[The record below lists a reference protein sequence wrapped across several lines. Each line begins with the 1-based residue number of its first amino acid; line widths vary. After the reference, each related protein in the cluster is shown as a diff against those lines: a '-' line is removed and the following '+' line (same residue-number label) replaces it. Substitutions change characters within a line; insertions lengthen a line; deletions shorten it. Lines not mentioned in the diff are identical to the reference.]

1 MEQLL
6 MKRIVQEFGQKDVSL
21 WNREDGQVVCLLAFD
36 QKSITH
42 SFVIEH
48 WTEPFEQSFKQ
59 LGLFT
64 FIPLEKEL
72 LIVYGERPPSDEQI
86 ASFLNDYQPWLHMLV
101 ELEKKKQLEKSLHLL
116 IDVAR
121 VIASSIQ
128 SESVLD
134 VIINSA
140 VKAISNADTG
150 FLLLY
155 DKQLDKLLVK
165 SAVGFREEYYR
176 YTRLSPRE
184 GISGLVFASG
194 QPMIV
199 NGEEEIEKTMS
210 NMSEANLRYY
220 LDSTTLAEYPY
231 SVVCV
236 PLIYEE
242 EVLGV
247 LTINNFTKDAIF
259 TKKDARL
266 LQALG
271 DHVAV
276 AIFQMRLFRKERE
289 QREELLYMHQA
300 LHKEHDRLQKTTDLH
315 HELTNIA
322 AQGKGIPAILAAL
335 QKVIP
340 VPLALYDSILSIKA
354 TTQDIGS
361 RGLPPSFFDHPS
373 VKLIMHTKK
382 WQHLELEDE
391 TLLVV
396 PIFGPDY
403 LLGFV
408 CAWFPENA
416 KRSEWTIMLEYG
428 ATVLALEWTKQET
441 IRETRAR
448 LKGEVIDQLLSGET
462 DAQIFEQAKHLGLE
476 LFDHYAILL
485 SRAHPQLY
493 PHAVTNES
501 DKRLWARELENW
513 LMKGPFSGTVLFYG
527 KYVLTIVTF
536 SDQSE
541 KRERM
546 LHFKKALKELTNRMP
561 NVQTAVGRLYQG
573 LRHCV
578 RSYQDAKTCFKLFQ
592 RHPLPQ
598 AVLNYTE
605 LGAFRFFL
613 EHDRTELELFL
624 QDTIGR
630 LIEEDSESKKEW
642 TNTLVAY
649 VLFDRQL
656 HQVSNQL
663 SIHYNTLY
671 YRINRIQDLLGVTF
685 DEPQDWFNIQLACY
699 IHQFLYG
706 TIKSQV
712 PSLTTEK

>member
-6 MKRIVQEFGQKDVSL
+6 MKRIVQELGQRDASL
-21 WNREDGQVVCLLAFD
+21 WNREDGQIVCLRAFGNE
-36 QKSITH
+36 SVAR
-42 SFVIEH
+42 SFVIKH
-48 WTEPFEQSFKQ
+48 WTEPFEEQSKQ
-59 LGLFT
+59 VDLYT
-64 FIPLEKEL
+64 FIPLDEEM
-72 LIVYGERPPSDEQI
+72 LIVYGEHPPNQEKI
-86 ASFLNDYQPWLHMLV
+86 ASFLKHYKPWLRMLV
-101 ELEKKKQLEKSLHLL
+101 ELEKKKQMEKSLHLL

-134 VIINSA
+134 LIIHSA

-155 DKQLDKLLVK
+155 DEQLDKLLVK
-165 SAVGFREEYYR
+165 SAVGFREEHYR
-176 YTRLSPRE
+176 FTRLSPGE
-184 GISGLVFASG
+184 GISGLVFDSG
-194 QPMIV
+194 QAMIV
-199 NGEEEIEKTMS
+199 HGEKEIAKTMS

-220 LDSTTLAEYPY
+220 LDSTILADYPY

-236 PLIYEE
+236 PLRYEKQ
-242 EVLGV
+242 VLGV

-259 TKKDARL
+259 TKEDARL
-266 LQALG
+266 LQALA

-322 AQGKGIPAILAAL
+322 AQGKGIPAILSVL

-354 TTQDIGS
+354 KTDDLGS

-382 WQHLELEDE
+382 WQHLELEGE

-403 LLGFV
+403 LLGFI
-408 CAWFPENA
+408 CAWFPEDA

-476 LFDHYAILL
+476 PSDHYAILL
-485 SRAHPQLY
+485 SRAHPQINRQ
-493 PHAVTNES
+493 AVTNES
-501 DKRLWARELENW
+501 DKRKWARELEKW
-513 LMKGPFSGTVLFYG
+513 LKKEPFSGTVLFYG

-536 SDQSE
+536 SDKTE
-541 KRERM
+541 KRQRT
-546 LHFKKALKELTNRMP
+546 LQFKQALKELTVLLP
-561 NVQTAVGRLYQG
+561 NVQTAVGRIYEG

-613 EHDRTELELFL
+613 EHGRTDLDLFL
-624 QDTIGR
+624 HDTIGP
-630 LIEEDSESKKEW
+630 LMEEDAENKKDW
-642 TNTLVAY
+642 TMTLVAY

-671 YRINRIQDLLGVTF
+671 YRINRIQDKLGVTF

-706 TIKSQV
+706 TIKSPF
-712 PSLTTEK
+712 PSPPNKE